1 MLRFDKAIIVY
12 FLSDLFWLIQRI
24 ISLILFDKLSEL
36 LPAFSCARAIGNHWS
51 ICLDVNILSPVPLV
65 ALVFASDTIKK

>member
-1 MLRFDKAIIVY
+1 MDRFDCVIVY

-51 ICLDVNILSPVPLV
+51 ICLDVHILSPVPLV